1 MIEEWKGREM
11 NKKGNIIFGKSGG
24 GKSYYILS
32 KLINN
37 KKKNIVINLNTIANK
52 NYYLTNFPY
61 LQDYN
66 TYSYHTMKLD
76 NNNRYKRK
84 YK

>member
-66 TYSYHTMKLD
+66 TY
-76 NNNRYKRK
+76 
-84 YK
+84 